1 MSSAVSCTTC
11 KACCCQLE
19 VMLIAG
25 DDDVP
30 SEYVEQDAWG
40 GEIMHRLEDGWCA
53 ALDRRSMMCTI
64 YEQRPWICRDYQEGD
79 FDCMEQRKRIPI
91 LTARWQLNQ

>member
-1 MSSAVSCTTC
+1 MTTITCSTC

-30 SEYVEQDAWG
+30 PQYVEKDQWG
-40 GEIMHRLEDGWCA
+40 GEIMHRLSDGWCA
-53 ALDRRSMMCTI
+53 ALNRQTMLCTI
-64 YEQRPWICRDYQEGD
+64 YEQRPWICREYEAGD
-79 FDCMEQRKRIPI
+79 FDCLEQRKRIPLLLI
-91 LTARWQLNQ
+91 

>member
-1 MSSAVSCTTC
+1 MSDAVSCSSC

-30 SEYVEQDAWG
+30 AEFIEVDAWG
-40 GEIMHRLEDGWCA
+40 GEIMHRLADGWCA
-53 ALDRRSMMCTI
+53 ALNRSNMLCTI
-64 YEQRPWICRDYQEGD
+64 YAQRPWICREYEAGD
-79 FDCMEQRKRIPI
+79 SDCIEQRQRIPLLSI
-91 LTARWQLNQ
+91 QRII

>member
-1 MSSAVSCTTC
+1 
-11 KACCCQLE
+11 
-19 VMLIAG
+19 MLIAG

-30 SEYVEQDAWG
+30 PEYVEKDAWG

-79 FDCMEQRKRIPI
+79 FDCM
-91 LTARWQLNQ
+91 

>member
-1 MSSAVSCTTC
+1 MSDAISCSSC

-30 SEYVEQDAWG
+30 AEFIEIDAWG
-40 GEIMHRLEDGWCA
+40 GEIMHRLADGWCA
-53 ALDRRSMMCTI
+53 ALNRSTMLCTI
-64 YEQRPWICRDYQEGD
+64 YEQRPWICREYEAGD
-79 FDCMEQRKRIPI
+79 SDCMEQRKRIPLI
-91 LTARWQLNQ
+91 HIH

>member
-1 MSSAVSCTTC
+1 MSDAISCSSC

-30 SEYVEQDAWG
+30 PQYIEADAWG
-40 GEIMHRLEDGWCA
+40 GEIMHRLADGWCA
-53 ALDRRSMMCTI
+53 ALNRSTMLCMI
-64 YEQRPWICRDYQEGD
+64 YAQRPWICREYTAGES
-79 FDCMEQRKRIPI
+79 DCLEQRKLIPLLQI
-91 LTARWQLNQ
+91 QST